1 MKPSSNRA
9 FTLTELLVV
18 VPVAALLTTML
29 LAVSNDAK
37 QQLQAAACLNNMR
50 QWGLGFMLYANDWN
64 DYFPYDGN
72 PGASVCDRVNNTN
85 AWYNVVPPY
94 IGQKS

>member
-1 MKPSSNRA
+1 MKHRSKRA
-9 FTLTELLVV
+9 FTLTEFLVLI
-18 VPVAALLTTML
+18 PVAALLATML

-50 QWGLGFMLYANDWN
+50 QWGFGFMMYAN

-72 PGASVCDRVNNTN
+72 ASSGLCIAGSPY
-85 AWYNVVPPY
+85 AWYNVVPQY
-94 IGQKS
+94 IGQRTLCQL